1 MRAGRGWL
9 NGRRPAVQ
17 WATLAS
23 LSLVFVVVAL
33 VLNLVLWRM
42 FVRPVTRMSALAD
55 RVSLGEIDA
64 PEFTVKSK
72 DEIGTL
78 AASLTRMRVSL
89 VQAFKMLEG

>member
-1 MRAGRGWL
+1 
-9 NGRRPAVQ
+9 V
-17 WATLAS
+17 
-23 LSLVFVVVAL
+23 

-42 FVRPVTRMSALAD
+42 FVRPVTQMSAIAD
-55 RVSLGEIDA
+55 RVSLGEVDA

-89 VQAFKMLEG
+89 AQAFKMLEG